1 MRMGG
6 QKKTKNVWIF
16 CIVAVLVVIIL
27 GYFLLRGQGPGTE
40 PAVEG
45 AYKMGQTIDSGGIQ
59 LNVVRS
65 YESKGTDSERP
76 QLQSIFTIARVAL
89 TNNTAQ
95 PLMVKPGDFV
105 LLVDGK
111 ERPLRTLNYV
121 FDQFIESELGS
132 KATVEGAI
140 SWETPI
146 KYRSKYLVYKDPSG
160 QLITVDLMKKT
171 E

>member
-1 MRMGG
+1 MGG
-6 QKKTKNVWIF
+6 PKKTNKVWIF
-16 CIVAVLVVIIL
+16 CIVAILVVIIL
-27 GYFLLRGQGPGTE
+27 GYFLLRGQGSGTE
-40 PAVEG
+40 PVVEK
-45 AYKMGQTIDSGGIQ
+45 AYEMGQTIASGGIQ

-76 QLQSIFTIARVAL
+76 QLQSIFTIARIAL
-89 TNNTAQ
+89 TNDNAQ
-95 PLMVKPGDFV
+95 PLMVKPEDFV

-121 FDQFIESELGS
+121 FDKFIESELGPE
-132 KATVEGAI
+132 ATVEGAI
-140 SWETPI
+140 SWENPI

-160 QLITVDLMKKT
+160 QSITVNLMKKT